1 MSDDD
6 SGCRRILHWFV
17 RFMKG
22 LTIVSLLATVA
33 AYVIIIDYGV
43 NSEDLSAVDKAFSV
57 LGNTGFIALAA
68 VLIVAEFEPVW
79 FIKHVVIM
87 HYRAARGFWIV
98 WMGIQTIS
106 TSKQLVVAIKNEPDV
121 DTGLLEVFGI
131 VCGSILISCGVIFI
145 CFTALCVKSFAENP
159 NDLATPLNGSD
170 NAEAL
175 LAANLALAMG
185 MTPAEARKKFS
196 KDKGAREAQK
206 YAKERAEEMANLK
219 GKLAESQKFAADAKK
234 MGARAAADVSATA
247 ATTSYGSMN
256 AGNGRGT
263 TPPPPAANPAASSAY
278 SAPAMSNHDDDD
290 DDVRKNRG
298 GGDDDDELMRAYYG
312 K

>member
-1 MSDDD
+1 MSDDET
-6 SGCRRILHWFV
+6 GCRKVLHWFV

-22 LTIVSLLATVA
+22 LTIFSLLATVA

-43 NSEDLSAVDKAFSV
+43 KSDELSSVDKAFSV
-57 LGNTGFIALAA
+57 LGNTGFIVLAA

-87 HYRAARGFWIV
+87 HYWAARGFWIL

-106 TSKQLVVAIKNEPDV
+106 TSKQLAAAIGDDPDV
-121 DTGLLEVFGI
+121 DKGLLETFGI
-131 VCGSILISCGVIFI
+131 IVGSVLIACGTIFI
-145 CFTALCVKSFAENP
+145 IFTALCVKSFAEHP
-159 NDLATPLNGSD
+159 SDLETPLSGGD

-175 LAANLALAMG
+175 LAANMALALG

-206 YAKERAEEMANLK
+206 FAKERAEEMANLK

-234 MGARAAADVSATA
+234 AGARAAADVGNTA
-247 ATTSYGSMN
+247 AATYGSMN
-256 AGNGRGT
+256 ANSGNGRGT
-263 TPPPPAANPAASSAY
+263 TPPPPAARQESAAY
-278 SAPAMSNHDDDD
+278 SAPSMRDDD
-290 DDVRKNRG
+290 DDVRKKR
-298 GGDDDDELMRAYYG
+298 GGDDDEDELMRQYYG
-312 K
+312 R